1 LKWSQTVT
9 VGGQGNLMAAVGP
22 CGLVFATN
30 SPNVDFGTGPV
41 STVTGGVAS
50 IGVGALGL

>member
-1 LKWSQTVT
+1 
-9 VGGQGNLMAAVGP
+9 MAAVGP